1 MNKKANIINGLSTAA
16 IAVFFTQVL
25 HEAVHYISALIA
37 GAEIRAFNLFAVD
50 IKLFNEPGYLLHDI
64 AIESSASIAN
74 IIVGII
80 ALTIFRIFKKSSSV
94 SKQFFLQ
101 TAGYSFLMGFGYF
114 LFDGLFYNPE
124 VPGDWKSVIRML
136 DGSIFL
142 RISLIIIG
150 TCGMLFT
157 FFWLAKNILVFVK
170 NRNDRKE
177 RFDAA
182 FPVLLLP
189 YIVFGLL
196 YLFFSIWHPL
206 GFPQG
211 ILIVFFQFI
220 FGFSGLL
227 WAFFLSVFWLS
238 PNLKDK
244 RYIRLDEKISISWL
258 VPALILLVFQAAVL
272 LPTIFFN

>member
-1 MNKKANIINGLSTAA
+1 
-16 IAVFFTQVL
+16 
-25 HEAVHYISALIA
+25 
-37 GAEIRAFNLFAVD
+37 
-50 IKLFNEPGYLLHDI
+50 
-64 AIESSASIAN
+64 
-74 IIVGII
+74 
-80 ALTIFRIFKKSSSV
+80 
-94 SKQFFLQ
+94 
-101 TAGYSFLMGFGYF
+101 
-114 LFDGLFYNPE
+114 
-124 VPGDWKSVIRML
+124 
-136 DGSIFL
+136 L